1 MQMNPLDN
9 PMLSSQHDQII
20 RRNKQLAAQ
29 GGGGNSM
36 LGTIGSVIGGAL
48 GTAVGGPLG
57 GAVGSSIGGSLGGK
71 GDLSAVTP
79 ESIALGAV
87 TAGLGSKLQ
96 GAGEAAK
103 GAGEAAK
110 AGGDALQATGNVA
123 TMGTNVAD
131 NAVKAAG
138 GFDAAGAMSGI
149 QDQLASVGAD
159 TVTQSATEAA
169 KNPLFSGIKGVS
181 DRIKDF
187 QAIDPSDIASTAKDS
202 LFETPDTYFE
212 HFANKLY
219 NPIFRE
225 EGGPVNQNQQQ
236 ANKHIIE
243 HRRKLSDLEKA
254 MMLMSPIFAGS
265 QGRIPGIAGALGA
278 GALGVGA
285 LGLACGG
292 KAKHY

>member
-1 MQMNPLDN
+1 MQTNPLDN

-29 GGGGNSM
+29 GGGGNAM

-103 GAGEAAK
+103 GATEAAK

-243 HRRKLSDLEKA
+243 HKRKLSDLEKA
-254 MMLMSPIFAGS
+254 MMLMSPIFAAS
-265 QGRIPGIAGALGA
+265 QGQMPGLASTLGI
-278 GALGVGA
+278 GA